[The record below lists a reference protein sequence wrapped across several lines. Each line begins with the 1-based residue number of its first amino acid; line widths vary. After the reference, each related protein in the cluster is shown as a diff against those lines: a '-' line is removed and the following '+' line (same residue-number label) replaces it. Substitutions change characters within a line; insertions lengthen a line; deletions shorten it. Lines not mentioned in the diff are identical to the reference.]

1 MKQNG
6 FRLKAL
12 VGAMLSTSLLLGANS
27 AFAERATFSAPGA
40 FNSASDI
47 AVSSGSD
54 AVGDTLLFPYYTN
67 ENGNSTLLHIV
78 NTSARDTVI
87 AKIRLRD
94 FATSADG
101 IDFTVILSPED
112 VFSGTI
118 NKLASG
124 ANVFK
129 RSGDDNTCTSP
140 LATNSEYTDPLE
152 FSSDTDHT
160 GHIEVITLATFN
172 EDDYATNGVTTT
184 AGVNVLQEIAENA
197 LHSKDAAHEPPGCSL
212 IDKYFNSQKDSKGRF
227 IGLLQDALD
236 DVEIR
241 SHLFGQFAVLNIGTG
256 VEAGGR
262 PTTIANAYRA
272 VDANNDGDY
281 DDAGDKALHSPCYL
295 GSGNVATDGNS
306 IICGQFPIHYSYP
319 HLAHVAGV
327 DVTGTMDA
335 TKVASNVANFNYF
348 QDTIRA
354 NSMANEWSV
363 KNSNGV
369 LSEMIFTFPTKYVFN
384 DAKEMKVVGTINDQD
399 MISEEV
405 FTGFNTITVDNLFWD
420 DVDNAL
426 NATSSTSAAV
436 GYFDDATGCVAKSN
450 DVLNREEGRN
460 ITISNTSVSGAANP
474 ETIEEGL
481 CNEVTAIT
489 HITEDRQEG
498 NGVTQK
504 ALDANGNPNPVI
516 RNADSTGVFQ
526 EFGWMK
532 VMIANEK
539 GQMGAGLPMIGYSM
553 WQRTF
558 NNDASA
564 SYGHLMDN
572 VKFK

>member
-40 FNSASDI
+40 FNSANNI

-54 AVGDTLLFPYYTN
+54 ALGDTLLFPYYTN

-78 NTSARDTVI
+78 NTSKTDTVI
-87 AKIRLRD
+87 AKVRFRD

-112 VFSGTI
+112 VFSGTL

-124 ANVFK
+124 ANAFK

-140 LATNSEYTDPLE
+140 LATNGEYTDPLQ
-152 FSSDTDHT
+152 FSSDTDHS
-160 GHIEVITLATFN
+160 GHVEVITLASFN
-172 EDDYATNGVTTT
+172 ENDYGQAFTNEGKD
-184 AGVNVLQEIAENA
+184 VLKEIADLA
-197 LHSKDAAHEPPGCSL
+197 LHSKDADHEPAGCST
-212 IDKYFNSQKDSKGRF
+212 IDKYFNSQKDNQGRF

-241 SHLFGQFAVLNIGTG
+241 SHLFGQFAILNIGSG

-262 PTTIANAYRA
+262 PVTIANAYRA
-272 VDANNDGDY
+272 VDANGDGDY
-281 DDAGDKALHSPCYL
+281 TDSEDKALHSPCWM
-295 GSGNVATDGNS
+295 GTGDVATNGNS
-306 IICGQFPIHYSYP
+306 IICGQFPIHYPYP
-319 HLAHVAGV
+319 HLGHVVGV
-327 DVTGTMDA
+327 DVTGTMTP
-335 TKVASNVANFNYF
+335 TKVASNVANFNHF

-354 NSMANEWSV
+354 IGMGNEWSV
-363 KNSNGV
+363 KASNGV

-384 DAKEMKVVGTINDQD
+384 DVKEMKVIGGINDQD
-399 MISEEV
+399 MTSEEV
-405 FTGFNTITVDNLFWD
+405 FTGASTITVDNLFWD
-420 DVDNAL
+420 DVDTAL
-426 NATSSTSAAV
+426 NGTSSATSTSGG
-436 GYFDDATGCVAKSN
+436 GYFDDATGCVAKTN
-450 DVLNREEGRN
+450 DVLNRDEGRS
-460 ITISNTSVSGAANP
+460 ISISNTSVSGAANP
-474 ETIEEGL
+474 DTIEEGL
-481 CNEVTAIT
+481 CNEVTAVT
-489 HITEDRQEG
+489 YVTEDRQAG
-498 NGVTQK
+498 DGVTQK
-504 ALDANGNPNPVI
+504 ALDSNGNPNPVI
-516 RNADSTGVFQ
+516 RNADSTGIFQ

-532 VMIANEK
+532 VTIKNEN
-539 GQMGAGLPMIGYSM
+539 GQMGIGLPMIGYSM

-558 NNDASA
+558 NNNAAA